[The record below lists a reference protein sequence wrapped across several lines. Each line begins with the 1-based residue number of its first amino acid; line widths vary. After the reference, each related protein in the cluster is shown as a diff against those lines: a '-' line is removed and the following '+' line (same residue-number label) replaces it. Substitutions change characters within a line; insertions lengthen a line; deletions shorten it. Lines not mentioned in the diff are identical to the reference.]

1 MDKTN
6 ITVEIEE
13 SKREIRTFEDLVTS
27 AYEIAMEFGRE
38 LVSRTLEARDEELR
52 KSRDTRRYRC
62 KGKQQTSLKTK
73 LGVINYRRNVYIDKS
88 VADGIKCV
96 HLLDED
102 LEIEKIGQVAREVC
116 EIAGELA
123 CESSYRAAA
132 RAITENT
139 GMSIS
144 AQGVWNI
151 VQKLGEQRGGQIERH
166 AELARLGHGVGCVES
181 KILYEEND
189 GVWLKLQGKDRKECG
204 PSKEMKVGIAY
215 DGATWEKQ
223 KRGKPR
229 RTLDCKVAHAGF
241 EPAKKFR
248 ESKEGVIASRYDVKK
263 IELRIINGDGAN
275 WIQKQRKT
283 DCICVLD
290 KFHRNKK
297 LTECIKDKDFLET
310 ARELLFANRIDDLL
324 TCIAAQLD
332 STEDEAEQDGLW
344 ELLSYYTE
352 NKEAM
357 MGPYERGIDIPETR
371 QPGIIHHARLGSM
384 ESNIFTLIGNRMK
397 DRRCCWSVRGANH
410 LASLL
415 CLKHTTGLHGL
426 FSGLEPLPQPELV
439 WIDTGTPINASRMP
453 LTAGSGTECYN
464 RASIPNLSWLK
475 DMFSYRSFT
484 ELTY

>member
-1 MDKTN
+1 MT
-6 ITVEIEE
+6 ITVEVEFG
-13 SKREIRTFEDLVTS
+13 KKEIRAFEDLVTY
-27 AYEIAMEFGRE
+27 AYEMAMRFGRE
-38 LVSRTLEARDEELR
+38 IVEQALETRDQELM
-52 KSRDTRRYRC
+52 KARDTRRYRC
-62 KGKQQTSLKTK
+62 KGKQQTSIKTK
-73 LGVINYRRNVYIDKS
+73 LGAIEYRRNVYIDRS

-102 LEIEKIGQVAREVC
+102 LGIDKIGQIAREVC
-116 EIAGELA
+116 ETAGELA

-132 RAITENT
+132 RTLTETT
-139 GMSIS
+139 GLSIS
-144 AQGVWNI
+144 PQGVWNI
-151 VQKLGEQRGGQIERH
+151 VQKRGEQRGGQVERH
-166 AELARLGHGVGCVES
+166 AELASLGRGVGCVES

-189 GVWLKLQGKDRKECG
+189 GVWLKLQGKDRKKCG

-215 DGATWEKQ
+215 DGATWERQ
-223 KRGKPR
+223 KSGKPR
-229 RTLDCKVAHAGF
+229 RTLDCKVAHASF

-275 WIQKQRKT
+275 WIQKQGKS

-324 TCIAAQLD
+324 TCIASQID
-332 STEDEAEQDGLW
+332 STEDEAEQDGLR

-352 NKEAM
+352 NKDAM
-357 MGPYERGIDIPETR
+357 TGPYERGIDIPETR
-371 QPGIIHHARLGSM
+371 DPGVIHHARLGSM

-397 DRRCCWSVRGANH
+397 DRRCCWSIRGANH

-415 CLKHTTGLHGL
+415 CLKHTTSLDGL
-426 FSGLEPLPQPELV
+426 FSGLEPLPQLEPV
-439 WIDTGTPINASRMP
+439 WTDAGKPISASRMP

-464 RASIPNLSWLK
+464 RTSIPNLPWLK
-475 DMFSYRSFT
+475 DIFSYCSFT
-484 ELTY
+484 DLNF